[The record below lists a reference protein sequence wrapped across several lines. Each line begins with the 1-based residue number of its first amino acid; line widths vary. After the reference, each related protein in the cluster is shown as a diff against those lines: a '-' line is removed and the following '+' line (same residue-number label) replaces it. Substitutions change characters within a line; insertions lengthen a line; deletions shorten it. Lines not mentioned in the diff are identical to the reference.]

1 MVIFIKEG
9 SRTIGKKV
17 VSIQVEDEKGR
28 KQILY
33 PKDIEVVGIQGEIY
47 E

>member
-1 MVIFIKEG
+1 MMIFIKDG
-9 SRTIGKKV
+9 NRTIGKKV
-17 VSIQVEDEKGR
+17 VSIQVEDEKGH

-33 PKDIEVVGIQGEIY
+33 PKDITVVGIQGEIY